1 MKALGM
7 VRWAGLAATV
17 GGMFMVFSDLL
28 NLTIYVP
35 GLGEAAHT
43 GYQAVGS
50 GVILLALTL
59 LFVGMVGLFAGSP
72 RADGPKVI
80 EYGDAHA
87 RYVLAEFE
95 PLRPEVTGTRNHARS
110 AGEAGA
116 ARGHRAPV
124 PRGARS
130 LDGSAAPLP
139 LDELPD
145 LRSQPVSLADL
156 GEDLHGPLELGH
168 GLFLAARR
176 VQQVRQVVAEG
187 RLPVPVAEP
196 GA

>member
-7 VRWAGLAATV
+7 MRWAGLAATV
-17 GGMFMVFSDLL
+17 GGMFMVLSDLL

-59 LFVGMVGLFAGSP
+59 LFVGMVGLFAGSA

-95 PLRPEVTGTRNHARS
+95 PLRSEATGPRVRARS
-110 AGEAGA
+110 VGAA
-116 ARGHRAPV
+116 ARGHRP
-124 PRGARS
+124 PRPARS
-130 LDGSAAPLP
+130 A
-139 LDELPD
+139 
-145 LRSQPVSLADL
+145 
-156 GEDLHGPLELGH
+156 
-168 GLFLAARR
+168 
-176 VQQVRQVVAEG
+176 
-187 RLPVPVAEP
+187 
-196 GA
+196 

>member
-7 VRWAGLAATV
+7 MRWAGLAATV

-28 NLTIYVP
+28 NLTIHVP

-59 LFVGMVGLFAGSP
+59 LFVGVVGLFAGSP
-72 RADGPKVI
+72 RAGGPRVI
-80 EYGDAHA
+80 EYGDARA

-95 PLRPEVTGTRNHARS
+95 PLRSEAVGPQTRARS

-116 ARGHRAPV
+116 AALGHRASCPT
-124 PRGARS
+124 RS
-130 LDGSAAPLP
+130 A
-139 LDELPD
+139 
-145 LRSQPVSLADL
+145 
-156 GEDLHGPLELGH
+156 
-168 GLFLAARR
+168 
-176 VQQVRQVVAEG
+176 
-187 RLPVPVAEP
+187 
-196 GA
+196 